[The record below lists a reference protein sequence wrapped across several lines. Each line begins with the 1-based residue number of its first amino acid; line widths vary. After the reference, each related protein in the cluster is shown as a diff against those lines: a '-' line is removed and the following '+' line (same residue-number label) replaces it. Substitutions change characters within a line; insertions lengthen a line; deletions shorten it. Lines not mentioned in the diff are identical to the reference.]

1 MMIIRN
7 KVQTLCLHKIAKENA
22 TSEALSLKWSIHQKK
37 FHEEAKLKLCMI
49 EQRSWC
55 KMQMQKGISE
65 KGQQCLK
72 KAFNVVP

>member
-1 MMIIRN
+1 MIVRN
-7 KVQTLCLHKIAKENA
+7 QHHVYTRL
-22 TSEALSLKWSIHQKK
+22 LKKMPLVKHYNWNKAFIKK
-37 FHEEAKLKLCMI
+37 FHKEAKLKLCMI